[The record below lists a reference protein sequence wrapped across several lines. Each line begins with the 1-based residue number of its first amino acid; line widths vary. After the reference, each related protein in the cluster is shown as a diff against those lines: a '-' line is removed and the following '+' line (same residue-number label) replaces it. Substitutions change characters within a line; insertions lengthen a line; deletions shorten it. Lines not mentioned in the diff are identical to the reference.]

1 MIKIG
6 DIISRKSFKDF
17 NLKDFYDVDL
27 SKESHDCENVKE
39 KLLHL
44 EDILRVLAETGCNSG
59 EYNTCRDIIMLNFH
73 GCGFVLDCEYDEN
86 DNIKPGTLKIEL
98 NSTNPYITY
107 DTAIRI
113 IVDKS
118 YSLINMN
125 LLDGIPTSK
134 YIQFT
139 LSEVDK
145 KQILSPQYIEDFIS
159 GIYFSSSSYRNRIG
173 GLLHIDNI
181 LEFVYQ
187 FCEYD
192 EDKDTLK
199 RLDLSKIELLDIAR
213 TLLMREIKKRHE
225 NGVTDEILAALDH
238 KFHLGYRLINVL
250 VEDELLYKDPKYPI
264 DLNDK
269 SRLEMNIDYLDSL
282 YARYNLPDEYKFRH
296 LYESDKFIRKEHMND
311 LQFILL
317 DNNYKKSELIPLF
330 LAILNNPIT

>member
-1 MIKIG
+1 MITI
-6 DIISRKSFKDF
+6 KDVWSKTAF
-17 NLKDFYDVDL
+17 DDLKLKDYIDITDDP
-27 SKESHDCENVKE
+27 KTHECENVEE
-39 KLLHL
+39 KLLRL
-44 EDILRVLAETGCNSG
+44 EELLNLISDQTTMPDRDPVFVILDYIN
-59 EYNTCRDIIMLNFH
+59 MLQL
-73 GCGFVLDCEYDEN
+73 GFRLSCKYEGKSSES
-86 DNIKPGTLKIEL
+86 IKKESLTIEL
-98 NSTNPYITY
+98 QLEINPYITY

-199 RLDLSKIELLDIAR
+199 RLDLSKLELLDIAR

-225 NGVTDEILAALDH
+225 NGVTDEILAALEH
-238 KFHLGYRLINVL
+238 KFQLVYRLINVL
-250 VEDELLYKDPKYPI
+250 VEDELLHKDPKYPI

-269 SRLEMNIDYLDSL
+269 ARLEMNIDYLDSL

-311 LQFILL
+311 LQFIFKE
-317 DNNYKKSELIPLF
+317 NNRLITNYLRKSY
-330 LAILNNPIT
+330 LA

>member
-1 MIKIG
+1 MITLS
-6 DIISRKSFKDF
+6 DITNHRAFKDF
-17 NLKDFYDVDL
+17 NLKDYYDISL
-27 SKESHDCENVKE
+27 SKESHECENVKE
-39 KLLHL
+39 KFLRLEEVLQLLVESGH
-44 EDILRVLAETGCNSG
+44 NSG
-59 EYNTCRDIIMLNFH
+59 EYDNCRDIIYMLNFH
-73 GCGFVLDCEYDEN
+73 ECGFVLDCEYDEDN
-86 DNIKPGTLKIEL
+86 NIKPGTLRIEL
-98 NSTNPYITY
+98 KSTNPYITY

-118 YSLINMN
+118 YSLININ
-125 LLDGIPTSK
+125 ILGGIPTSK
-134 YIQFT
+134 YIYFT

-199 RLDLSKIELLDIAR
+199 RLDLSKLELLDIAR
-213 TLLMREIKKRHE
+213 TLLVREIKKRHE
-225 NGVTDEILAALDH
+225 NGVTDEILAVLEH
-238 KFHLGYRLINVL
+238 KFQLVYKLIGAL
-250 VEDELLYKDPKYPI
+250 VEDELLHKDPKYPI

-269 SRLEMNIDYLDSL
+269 DRLEMNIDYLDSL

-296 LYESDKFIRKEHMND
+296 LYESDKIIRKEHVND
-311 LQFILL
+311 LQYIFKE
-317 DNNYKKSELIPLF
+317 NNRMITNYLRKSYLK
-330 LAILNNPIT
+330 

>member
-1 MIKIG
+1 MITIS
-6 DIISRKSFKDF
+6 DIFKRNVFKDF
-17 NLKDFYDVDL
+17 NLKDYYDIDL
-27 SKESHDCENVKE
+27 SKESHECENVKE
-39 KLLHL
+39 KLLRL
-44 EDILRVLAETGCNSG
+44 EEVLQVLVESGYNSG
-59 EYNTCRDIIMLNFH
+59 EYDNCRDIIYMLNFH
-73 GCGFVLDCEYDEN
+73 ECGFVLDCEYDEN
-86 DNIKPGTLKIEL
+86 NNIKPGTLRIEL
-98 NSTNPYITY
+98 KSTNPYITY

-125 LLDGIPTSK
+125 ILDGIPTSK
-134 YIQFT
+134 YIYFT

-173 GLLHIDNI
+173 GLLHVDNI
-181 LEFVYQ
+181 LEFVYE

-199 RLDLSKIELLDIAR
+199 RLDLSKLELLDIAR

-225 NGVTDEILAALDH
+225 NGVTDEILVALEH
-238 KFHLGYRLINVL
+238 KFQLVYRLINVL
-250 VEDELLYKDPKYPI
+250 VEDELLHKDPKYPI

-269 SRLEMNIDYLDSL
+269 ARLEMNIDYLDSL

-311 LQFILL
+311 LQFIFKE
-317 DNNYKKSELIPLF
+317 NNRLITNYLRKSY
-330 LAILNNPIT
+330 LA

>member
-6 DIISRKSFKDF
+6 DIISHKSFKDF

-27 SKESHDCENVKE
+27 SKESHECENVKE

-59 EYNTCRDIIMLNFH
+59 EYNTCRDIIYMLNFH
-73 GCGFVLDCEYDEN
+73 EYGFVLDCEYDGN
-86 DNIKPGTLKIEL
+86 DSIKPGTLKIEL

-118 YSLINMN
+118 YGIINMN
-125 LLDGIPTSK
+125 LLNGIPVSK

-139 LSEVDK
+139 LDEVDTER
-145 KQILSPQYIEDFIS
+145 ILSVWYIEDFIS

-173 GLLHIDNI
+173 GLLHVDNI
-181 LEFVYQ
+181 LEFVYE

-192 EDKDTLK
+192 EDKDILK
-199 RLDLSKIELLDIAR
+199 RLDLSKLELLNIAR

-225 NGVTDEILAALDH
+225 NGVTNEILAALEH
-238 KFHLGYRLINVL
+238 KSQLVYRLINVL
-250 VEDELLYKDPKYPI
+250 VEDELLHKDPKYPI

-269 SRLEMNIDYLDSL
+269 ARLEMNIDYLDSL

-311 LQFILL
+311 LQFIFKE
-317 DNNYKKSELIPLF
+317 NNRLITNYLRKSY
-330 LAILNNPIT
+330 LA

>member
-17 NLKDFYDVDL
+17 NLKDFYDVYL
-27 SKESHDCENVKE
+27 SKESHECENVKE

-44 EDILRVLAETGCNSG
+44 EDILRVLVETECNSG
-59 EYNTCRDIIMLNFH
+59 EYNTCRDIIYMLNFYE
-73 GCGFVLDCEYDEN
+73 CGFVLDCEYDGN
-86 DNIKPGTLKIEL
+86 DGIKPGTLKIEL

-125 LLDGIPTSK
+125 LLNGIPTSK

-225 NGVTDEILAALDH
+225 NGVTDEILAAIDH
-238 KFHLGYRLINVL
+238 KFHLGCRLINVL
-250 VEDELLYKDPKYPI
+250 VEDELLHKDHKYPI

-269 SRLEMNIDYLDSL
+269 ARLEMNIDYLDSL

-311 LQFILL
+311 LQFIFKE
-317 DNNYKKSELIPLF
+317 NNRLITNYLRKSYLK
-330 LAILNNPIT
+330 